1 VSSSKPAVP
10 DPDHIGRYQVVQTL
24 GAGAMGTVYKAMDPE
39 LGRFVAIKTIR
50 LEGLAASQSSLEDL
64 VARFKREARVAA
76 KLRHANIVTIHD
88 IGSTPGNSYIVMDY
102 VDGVGLDR
110 MIKSS
115 GRMSVERA
123 AAIGVQ
129 VADALAFAHKN
140 NVIHRD
146 IKPANIMLEP
156 GDTVKVA
163 DFGIAKATDMADHL
177 TATGGILGT
186 PSYMSPEQARGRQED
201 GGPIDSRSDLF
212 SLGCIL
218 YEMVGGQKAFGGDNL
233 TAIIVK
239 IINEEPR
246 PLRELD
252 PTVPDEMVRIVA
264 KALAKKP
271 KDRYQTGTEL
281 ADDLRA
287 VTRPGFVPTVR
298 AAEVPT
304 LPPAGVPTIVSP
316 PTARPEVT
324 IGSAPTTARTAGPPP
339 LPAAAGG
346 PPTLPPTIL
355 TPTARVETP
364 PAPPAAAPPRAP
376 QPLVPAAAA
385 RRKGG
390 GAGLLVGLGVV
401 AVLGLAVVVGGAWY
415 LFGRGPATT
424 DTSVV
429 TATPQAAQTPAPAEA
444 APAPDATAEVV
455 PTPAPATPAAVPA
468 PTARPAPVPAGSV
481 SRPQPPPTVPQ
492 APPAPRSQSTASPGA
507 AASEYAYLDELP
519 PETPDGRA
527 AGEALAQKYRAGG
540 STNYSTTRFRAR
552 PLFPPGTTLAERPA
566 VGTLLHL
573 HQAEEAFHRKNGRY
587 GNPRE
592 LVEAGFLRL
601 DVPASAEGFRR
612 ARYGFRVTAGADS
625 YRADAVPLAANGR
638 AFMVDD
644 SGYVRLPEE

>member
-1 VSSSKPAVP
+1 VSSTKPPVP
-10 DPDHIGRYQVVQTL
+10 DPANIGKFQVVKTL

-64 VARFKREARVAA
+64 VERFKREARVAA
-76 KLRHANIVTIHD
+76 RLKHPNIVTIHD
-88 IGSTPGNSYIVMDY
+88 IGSTPGNSYLVLEY

-110 MIKSS
+110 VIKSS

-123 AAIGVQ
+123 ASIGAQ
-129 VADALAFAHKN
+129 VADALAFAHKH
-140 NVIHRD
+140 NVVHRD
-146 IKPANIMLEP
+146 VKPANIMIEP
-156 GDTVKVA
+156 GDHVKVT
-163 DFGIAKATDMADHL
+163 DFGIAKATDVADHL
-177 TATGGILGT
+177 TATGSLLGT
-186 PSYMSPEQARGRQED
+186 PSYMSPEQARGQKVD
-201 GGPIDSRSDLF
+201 GRSDLF

-218 YEMVGGQKAFGGDNL
+218 YEMVGGQKAFPGDTL
-233 TAIIVK
+233 TAIMFK
-239 IINEEPR
+239 IITEEPQ

-252 PTVPDEMVRIVA
+252 PTVSDEMLRIVA
-264 KALAKKP
+264 KALAK
-271 KDRYQTGTEL
+271 DVGTRYQSGREL
-281 ADDLRA
+281 ADDLLA

-304 LPPAGVPTIVSP
+304 LPPTDVPTIASP

-324 IGSAPTTARTAGPPP
+324 IGS
-339 LPAAAGG
+339 
-346 PPTLPPTIL
+346 PTLPPTIV

-364 PAPPAAAPPRAP
+364 PAPPAAAPPRAR

-415 LFGRGPATT
+415 LFGRRPATT

-429 TATPQAAQTPAPAEA
+429 TATPQTAQTPAPAEA

-492 APPAPRSQSTASPGA
+492 APPAPPSQSTASPGA

>member
-1 VSSSKPAVP
+1 VSSTKPVVP
-10 DPDHIGRYQVVQTL
+10 EPANIDKFQIVKTL
-24 GAGAMGTVYKAMDPE
+24 GAGAMGTVYKAMDPD

-50 LEGLAASQSSLEDL
+50 LESLAASQSGLEDL
-64 VARFKREARVAA
+64 VERFKREAKVAA
-76 KLRHANIVTIHD
+76 RLKHPNIVTIHW
-88 IGSTPGNSYIVMDY
+88 INPIPGNLYIVMEY

-110 MIKSS
+110 VIKSS

-129 VADALAFAHKN
+129 VADALAYAHKL

-146 IKPANIMLEP
+146 IKPANIMLEA

-186 PSYMSPEQARGRQED
+186 PSYMSPEQARGRQDD
-201 GGPIDSRSDLF
+201 GSPIDSRSDLF

-252 PTVPDEMVRIVA
+252 PTVPDEMVRIIA

-271 KDRYQTGTEL
+271 KDRYQTGTDL

-324 IGSAPTTARTAGPPP
+324 IGSAPTTARPAAPPP
-339 LPAAAGG
+339 APAAAGG
-346 PPTLPPTIL
+346 PPTLPPTVL

-364 PAPPAAAPPRAP
+364 PAPPRAP
-376 QPLVPAAAA
+376 QPLVSAAPA

-415 LFGRGPATT
+415 LFGRRPATT
-424 DTSVV
+424 ETSVV
-429 TATPQAAQTPAPAEA
+429 TATPQTAPTPAPAEA
-444 APAPDATAEVV
+444 APVQPTTTTAE
-455 PTPAPATPAAVPA
+455 AVPA
-468 PTARPAPVPAGSV
+468 PAAAPPAAGPPPPPPPAPVRVGSA
-481 SRPQPPPTVPQ
+481 SRPQPPPTVPP
-492 APPAPRSQSTASPGA
+492 APPAPPSESAAPPGA
-507 AASEYAYLDELP
+507 AAGGYAYLDELP

-540 STNYSTTRFRAR
+540 STSYSTTRFRAR

-612 ARYGFRVTAGADS
+612 ARYAFRVTAGADS
-625 YRADAVPLAANGR
+625 YRADAIPLAANGR

-644 SGYVRLPEE
+644 SGFVRFP